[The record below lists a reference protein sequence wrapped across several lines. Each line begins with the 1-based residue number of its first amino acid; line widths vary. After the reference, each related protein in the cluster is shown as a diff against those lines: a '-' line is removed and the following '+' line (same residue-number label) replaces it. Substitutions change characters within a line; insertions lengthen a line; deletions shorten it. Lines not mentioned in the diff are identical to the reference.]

1 MTFSLAGRDAGT
13 GMFGTVVASSSPCV
27 AARCAHARAG
37 AGAVASQNVTDPSLG
52 PRVLALLADGASAE
66 SAIETV
72 RADAPFI
79 EFRQLTAVDRTGG
92 TAIWSGARTLGT
104 HAEARGTDCIA
115 AGNLLADTGVPA
127 AMVRSFESSADE
139 QLVERLVRA
148 LEAGLAAGGEAGPVR
163 SCGLVAVDRVSWPIA
178 DLRVDWHDDP
188 IAELRALWAVWEPQM
203 QDYVTRALDPTAAPS
218 YGVPGDA

>member
-1 MTFSLAGRDAGT
+1 MTFSLVGRDAAT

-37 AGAVASQNVTDPSLG
+37 VGAVASQNVTDPSLG
-52 PRVLALLADGASAE
+52 SRLLALLADGASAE

-72 RADAPFI
+72 RADAPFV

-104 HAEARGTDCIA
+104 NAEARGVDCAA
-115 AGNLLADTGVPA
+115 AGNLLADTDVPA
-127 AMVRSFESSADE
+127 AMVRSFESSAGE

-178 DLRVDWHDDP
+178 DLRVDWHDEP
-188 IAELRALWAVWEPQM
+188 IAELRALWGVWEPQM
-203 QDYVTRALDPTAAPS
+203 QDYVTRALDPTTAPS

>member
-1 MTFSLAGRDAGT
+1 MTFSLVGRDAGT

-52 PRVLALLADGASAE
+52 SRLLALLADGASAE

-72 RADAPFI
+72 TADAPFV

-104 HAEARGTDCIA
+104 NAAARGVDCVA
-115 AGNLLADTGVPA
+115 AGNLLADTDVPA
-127 AMVRSFESSADE
+127 AMVRSFESSAGE

-178 DLRVDWHDDP
+178 DLRVDWHDEP
-188 IAELRALWAVWEPQM
+188 IAELRALWGVWEPQM

>member
-1 MTFSLAGRDAGT
+1 VTFSLVGRDAAT
-13 GMFGTVVASSSPCV
+13 GMFGTVVASSSACV

-52 PRVLALLADGASAE
+52 SRLLALLADGASAE

-72 RADAPFI
+72 RADAPFV
-79 EFRQLTAVDRTGG
+79 EFRQLIAVDRTGG
-92 TAIWSGARTLGT
+92 TEIWSGARTLGT
-104 HAEARGTDCIA
+104 NAEARGVDCAA
-115 AGNLLADTGVPA
+115 AGNLLADTEVPA
-127 AMVRSFESSADE
+127 AMVRSFESSAGE

-178 DLRVDWHDDP
+178 DLRVDWHDEP
-188 IAELRALWAVWEPQM
+188 IAELRALWGVWEPQM
-203 QDYVTRALDPTAAPS
+203 QDYVTRALDPTTAPS

>member
-1 MTFSLAGRDAGT
+1 MTFSLVGRDAAT

-37 AGAVASQNVTDPSLG
+37 VGAVASQNVTDPSLG
-52 PRVLALLADGASAE
+52 SRLLGLLADGASAE

-72 RADAPFI
+72 RVDAPFI

-104 HAEARGTDCIA
+104 NAEARGVDCVA
-115 AGNLLADTGVPA
+115 AGNLLADTDVPA
-127 AMVRSFESSADE
+127 AMVRSFESSAGE

-178 DLRVDWHDDP
+178 DLRVDWHDEP
-188 IAELRALWAVWEPQM
+188 IAELRTLWGVWAPQM
-203 QDYVTRALDPTAAPS
+203 QDYVTRAVDPTTAPS

>member
-1 MTFSLAGRDAGT
+1 MTFSLVGRDAAT

-52 PRVLALLADGASAE
+52 TRLLALLADGASAE
-66 SAIETV
+66 SAIETL

-79 EFRQLTAVDRTGG
+79 EFRQLTAVDRTGA

-104 HAEARGTDCIA
+104 NADARGVDCIA
-115 AGNLLADTGVPA
+115 AGNLLADTDVPA
-127 AMVRSFESSADE
+127 AMVRSFESSAGE
-139 QLVERLVRA
+139 QVVERLVRA

-178 DLRVDWHDDP
+178 DLRVDWHDEP
-188 IAELRALWAVWEPQM
+188 IAGLRALWGVWEPQM
-203 QDYVTRALDPTAAPS
+203 QDYVTRALDPTSAPS
-218 YGVPGDA
+218 YGVPGDV

>member
-1 MTFSLAGRDAGT
+1 MTFSLVGRDAVT

-52 PRVLALLADGASAE
+52 DRLLELLADGASAE

-79 EFRQLTAVDRTGG
+79 EFRQLTAVDRSGA

-104 HAEARGTDCIA
+104 RAEARGADCIA
-115 AGNLLADTGVPA
+115 AGNLLADTDVPA
-127 AMVRSFESSADE
+127 AMVRSFESSAGE

>member
-1 MTFSLAGRDAGT
+1 MTFSLVGRDAVT

-52 PRVLALLADGASAE
+52 DRLLELLADGASAE

-79 EFRQLTAVDRTGG
+79 EFRQLTAVDRSGA

-104 HAEARGTDCIA
+104 RAEARGADCIA
-115 AGNLLADTGVPA
+115 AGNLLADTDVPA
-127 AMVRSFESSADE
+127 AMVRSFESSAGE

-148 LEAGLAAGGEAGPVR
+148 LEAGLAAGGEAGRVR

>member
-1 MTFSLAGRDAGT
+1 VTFSLVGRDAAT

-37 AGAVASQNVTDPSLG
+37 VGAVASQNVTDPSLG
-52 PRVLALLADGASAE
+52 SRLLALLADGASAE

-72 RADAPFI
+72 RADAPFV

-104 HAEARGTDCIA
+104 NAEARGVDCAA
-115 AGNLLADTGVPA
+115 AGNLLADTDVPA
-127 AMVRSFESSADE
+127 AMVRSFESSAGE

-178 DLRVDWHDDP
+178 DLRVDWHDEP
-188 IAELRALWAVWEPQM
+188 IAELRALWGVWEPQM
-203 QDYVTRALDPTAAPS
+203 QDYVTRALDPTTAPS

>member
-148 LEAGLAAGGEAGPVR
+148 LEAGLAARRGRSARAGSLR
-163 SCGLVAVDRVSWPIA
+163 STASAGRSPTCGSTGTT
-178 DLRVDWHDDP
+178 
-188 IAELRALWAVWEPQM
+188 
-203 QDYVTRALDPTAAPS
+203 TRSPS
-218 YGVPGDA
+218 CARSGPSGSPRCRTT